1 MGNTVDFKKIAKIIG
16 IILIVGFF
24 IFFIYLYIGSQP
36 KKISDELVTSEGFED
51 LSVKWAGFK
60 GHKAGPKVIQFLQQV
75 ANNAE
80 NHQDD
85 PMMLPDICYKFKNG
99 GDYSIINSTV
109 EEPCFEEIREIESE
123 IDSQHSYNIEF
134 KYSKKGILN
143 GIIIKYEKND
153 KVNFVPDDN

>member
-1 MGNTVDFKKIAKIIG
+1 MGNTVDFKNIAKIIG

-24 IFFIYLYIGSQP
+24 IFFISLYIGSQP

-80 NHQDD
+80 NHLDD

>member
-24 IFFIYLYIGSQP
+24 AFFIYLYIGSQP
-36 KKISDELVTSEGFED
+36 KKISDEIVTSDEFED
-51 LSVKWAGFK
+51 LSAKWSGFK

-75 ANNAE
+75 ASNAE
-80 NHQDD
+80 NHSDD

-99 GDYSIINSTV
+99 GEYSIINSTV
-109 EEPCFEEIREIESE
+109 EEPCFEEIREIEGL

-134 KYSKKGILN
+134 KYSKKGFLN

>member
-75 ANNAE
+75 ACAMTTSLMARRYFSLATGTCTR
-80 NHQDD
+80 D
-85 PMMLPDICYKFKNG
+85 
-99 GDYSIINSTV
+99 SITASSMHINERTS
-109 EEPCFEEIREIESE
+109 
-123 IDSQHSYNIEF
+123 
-134 KYSKKGILN
+134 
-143 GIIIKYEKND
+143 
-153 KVNFVPDDN
+153 